1 MKHLLS
7 LIMLAG
13 FTGVLFAQEGT
24 DGKTIFTANKCQAC
38 HSVTAAGVEAGPVEE
53 GEEPGSDLSS
63 VGIERAAEW
72 ITAYLEKKEAING
85 KKHMKKFKGTPD
97 DLKAL
102 SAWLAEQKK
111 PKE

>member
-1 MKHLLS
+1 MKHVLLV
-7 LIMLAG
+7 LLAG
-13 FTGVLFAQEGT
+13 LTGTLFAQVGS

-38 HSVTAAGVEAGPVEE
+38 HSVTAAGIEAGPVEE

-63 VGIERAAEW
+63 VGIDRAAEW

-97 DLKAL
+97 DLKVL